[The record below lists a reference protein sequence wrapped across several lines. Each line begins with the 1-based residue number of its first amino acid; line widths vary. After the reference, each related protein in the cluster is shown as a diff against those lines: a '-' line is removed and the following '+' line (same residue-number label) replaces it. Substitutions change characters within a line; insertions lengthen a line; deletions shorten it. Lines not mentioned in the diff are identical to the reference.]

1 MSVENKI
8 NFANCRLT
16 QDSPDFSQ
24 ENSIVDPQSAEDFL
38 SSNRDIPFLI
48 RLCSCSNDPVKY
60 GSNVYAFSKFDSDKN
75 EFSHILIR
83 AEHDAAR
90 FYLFSSTSSLISLS
104 LTTLDDLVW
113 YFPTIRSCY
122 YSEYIK

>member
-1 MSVENKI
+1 MSVEKKI

-16 QDSPDFSQ
+16 QDFLDFSQ
-24 ENSIVDPQSAEDFL
+24 ENSIVDRQSAEDFL
-38 SSNRDIPFLI
+38 RSNRDIPFLI
-48 RLCSCSNDPVKY
+48 RLCSCSNNTLEY

-90 FYLFSSTSSLISLS
+90 FYLFSSTSSLISFKLIN
-104 LTTLDDLVW
+104 LEDLVW
-113 YFPTIRSCY
+113 CYPIPRLCY

>member
-16 QDSPDFSQ
+16 QDFLDFSQ
-24 ENSIVDPQSAEDFL
+24 ENSIVDRQSAEDFL

-48 RLCSCSNDPVKY
+48 RLCSCSNDPDKY
-60 GSNVYAFSKFDSDKN
+60 GSNVYAFSKFHSDKN
-75 EFSHILIR
+75 KFSHILIR
-83 AEHDAAR
+83 AEDDAAS
-90 FYLFSSTSSLISLS
+90 FYLFSDTPSLISFKSINLEN
-104 LTTLDDLVW
+104 LVW
-113 YFPTIRSCY
+113 CYPIPLLCY

>member
-16 QDSPDFSQ
+16 QDFLDFSQ
-24 ENSIVDPQSAEDFL
+24 ENSIVDRQSAEDFL

-48 RLCSCSNDPVKY
+48 RLCSCSNDTVKY
-60 GSNVYAFSKFDSDKN
+60 GSNVYAFSKFDSNKN

-90 FYLFSSTSSLISLS
+90 FYLFSSISTLINLS
-104 LTTLDDLVW
+104 LTALDDLW
-113 YFPTIRSCY
+113 YFPTIRLCY